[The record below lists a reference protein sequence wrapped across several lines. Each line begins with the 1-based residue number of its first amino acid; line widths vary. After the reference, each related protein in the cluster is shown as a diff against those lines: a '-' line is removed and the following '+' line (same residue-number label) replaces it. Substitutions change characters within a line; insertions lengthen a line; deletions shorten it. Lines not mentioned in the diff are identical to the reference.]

1 MNRSPLYGFSTNEY
15 RAGNAPSGRDG
26 TRSRNTFD
34 LDLIDSK
41 YPDSFMFAGPDGAR
55 VAEKRAVLAGLSKGQ
70 ELLKTLGHKSTT
82 LVSLNETR
90 LDEHY
95 AMVRA
100 QFVWRFEKAPAPPID
115 VEVDS
120 TFILYIKHGVPTIV
134 FQHEHE
140 EFQQALRARGVL
152 PSTP

>member
-1 MNRSPLYGFSTNEY
+1 MHSASQVVREFFDQYE
-15 RAGNAPSGRDG
+15 
-26 TRSRNTFD
+26 RSRNTFD
-34 LDLIDSK
+34 LGLIDSQ
-41 YPDSFMFAGPDGAR
+41 YAESFMFAGPDGAR

-70 ELLKTLGHKSTT
+70 ELFKTLGHTSTT
-82 LVSLNETR
+82 LVSLKETT

-95 AMVRA
+95 ALVRA
-100 QFVWRFEKAPAPPID
+100 RFVWRFEKPSAQQID

-120 TFILYIKHGVPTIV
+120 TFILYIKDGVPTIV

-152 PSTP
+152 PSKS